1 MSLLEGNTF
10 RGPGQRVP
18 DPLPS
23 SRCSSSTPCAS
34 SSFAGMV
41 GGCRIPVPILLH
53 LSPEEPLPA
62 CLPPSLGDL
71 LNSQDLPLRLAW
83 VLFLFSSLSPP
94 FFCSP
99 SEPTLPHA
107 ALQDGWGGS
116 FPACTSHSSWGH
128 VSCLQSHSSYTYLLC
143 AGSKNRTS
151 RQAASVGAGKIN
163 RVIKKADLVCNWFTY
178 HVSLKSKRLWAAQ
191 RHGCLEGWMSSR
203 DRPVFSFLL
212 PELFLSLTKLCILFH
227 LFTLLFLLVCRK
239 SRKASGGWVL

>member
-107 ALQDGWGGS
+107 ALQDGWGGLS
-116 FPACTSHSSWGH
+116 LPVPHTPTGDTSPACRATVVTPIYSVRVQRTEHRGRQPAWG
-128 VSCLQSHSSYTYLLC
+128 LE
-143 AGSKNRTS
+143 
-151 RQAASVGAGKIN
+151 
-163 RVIKKADLVCNWFTY
+163 
-178 HVSLKSKRLWAAQ
+178 KST
-191 RHGCLEGWMSSR
+191 ES
-203 DRPVFSFLL
+203 
-212 PELFLSLTKLCILFH
+212 
-227 LFTLLFLLVCRK
+227 
-239 SRKASGGWVL
+239 